1 MVKYMFTMPDEASF
15 EMLYHNLKAQGSIDF
30 WSTSFIRGT
39 TFDNSILIVDEF
51 QNLNF
56 HELDSIITR
65 VGENSKI
72 MFCGDA
78 TQTDLTKTNER
89 NGIVDFMKIL
99 QNMPSFDTIEFNAED
114 ICRSGLVKEYI
125 ISKLQLGIEM

>member
-1 MVKYMFTMPDEASF
+1 MPSEAEF
-15 EMLYHNLKAQGSIDF
+15 EMLYGNLKAQDTIGF

-39 TFDNSILIVDEF
+39 TLDRAIIIVDEF

-65 VGENSKI
+65 IGTDSKI

-78 TQTDLTKTNER
+78 TQTDLIKTNEK
-89 NGIVDFMKIL
+89 NGIIDFMRTLRI
-99 QNMPSFDTIEFNAED
+99 MSSIDIIEFGVED
-114 ICRSGLVKEYI
+114 IVRSGLVKEYLLA
-125 ISKLQLGIEM
+125 KLETGL

>member
-1 MVKYMFTMPDEASF
+1 MVKYMFEMPDDNAF
-15 EMLYHNLKAQGSIDF
+15 DMLYTNLKSQGTISF

-39 TFDNSILIVDEF
+39 TLDNAIIIVDEF

-56 HELDSIITR
+56 HELDSMITR
-65 VGENSKI
+65 VGEDSKL

-78 TQTDLTKTNER
+78 TQTDLVKTAEK
-89 NGIVDFMKIL
+89 NGIIDFMRIL
-99 QNMPSFDTIEFNAED
+99 NNMPSFDTIEFQPED

-125 ISKLQLGIEM
+125 IAKNELGL

>member
-1 MVKYMFTMPDEASF
+1 MPSDADF
-15 EMLYHNLKAQGSIDF
+15 DMLYGNLKTQGTISF

-39 TFDNSILIVDEF
+39 TLDNCIIIVDEF

-78 TQTDLTKTNER
+78 TQSDLVKTNEK
-89 NGIVDFMKIL
+89 NGIIDFMKIL
-99 QNMPSFDTIEFNAED
+99 RNMPSCDVIEFGVED
-114 ICRSGLVKEYI
+114 IVRSGLCKEYLI
-125 ISKLQLGIEM
+125 AKMELGI

>member
-1 MVKYMFTMPDEASF
+1 M
-15 EMLYHNLKAQGSIDF
+15 MLLLICFMAILKH
-30 WSTSFIRGT
+30 REPL
-39 TFDNSILIVDEF
+39 TF
-51 QNLNF
+51 
-56 HELDSIITR
+56 
-65 VGENSKI
+65 KI